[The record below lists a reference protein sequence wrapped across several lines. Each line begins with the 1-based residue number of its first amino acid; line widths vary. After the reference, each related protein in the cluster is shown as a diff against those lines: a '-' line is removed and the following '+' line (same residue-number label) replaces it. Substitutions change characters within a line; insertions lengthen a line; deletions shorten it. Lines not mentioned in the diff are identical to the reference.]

1 MFMFQSLI
9 MPYKFLEDISLADVA
24 FEATGKS
31 LEELFESS
39 ALATTNVMIKDLKT
53 IKPKIKKKIK
63 LKASTIE
70 NLLHDFLQELVFL
83 KDAKQLVFS
92 KYKIKINEKKVEL
105 TAEVS
110 GEKLNPKKQEHMVDV
125 KAVTWHLYEV
135 IKTDKMWKARVIL
148 DI

>member
-1 MFMFQSLI
+1 MS
-9 MPYKFLEDISLADVA
+9 YKFLEDVSLADVA
-24 FEATGKS
+24 FEATGKT
-31 LEELFESS
+31 LEELFESA

-63 LKASTIE
+63 LKAKTIE

-105 TAEVS
+105 IAEIS
-110 GEKLNPKKQEHMVDV
+110 GEKLNTKTQEHMVDV
-125 KAVTWHLYEV
+125 KAVTWHHFSVKKEGKNWY
-135 IKTDKMWKARVIL
+135 ASVIL

>member
-1 MFMFQSLI
+1 MS
-9 MPYKFLEDISLADVA
+9 YKFLEDVSLADVA
-24 FEATGKS
+24 FEATGKT
-31 LEELFESS
+31 LEELFESA

-63 LKASTIE
+63 LKAKTIE

-92 KYKIKINEKKVEL
+92 KYKIKINEKKFEL
-105 TAEVS
+105 SAEIS
-110 GEKLNPKKQEHMVDV
+110 GEKLNPKTQVHMVDV
-125 KAVTWHLYEV
+125 KAITWHLYEV
-135 IKTDKMWKARVIL
+135 VKTDKVWKARVIL